1 MDAVLTIFKANKV
14 PLEYEPVD
22 MGKWVFD
29 KGFNNGMTPE
39 AKQSIESL
47 GILFKGP
54 METPKGKGVKSINV
68 TARKTWNTMA
78 ELIGQVKAEQK
89 AEAEIL
95 AEAQALK
102 AELEKETTIVEVKEK
117 VGADGRLFGAI
128 NSKKIADAL
137 NAQFNLKLDKHKI
150 QLEYPLKA
158 IGLKDVP
165 VKLHKDVTA
174 MIRVKISEK

>member
-1 MDAVLTIFKANKV
+1 MKVIFLQDV
-14 PLEYEPVD
+14 
-22 MGKWVFD
+22 
-29 KGFNNGMTPE
+29 
-39 AKQSIESL
+39 
-47 GILFKGP
+47 
-54 METPKGKGVKSINV
+54 KGKGKRGEVKEVPTGFAQNFLIKKNLAKEA
-68 TARKTWNTMA
+68 TGKAMA
-78 ELIGQVKAEQK
+78 ELKGQVKAEQK

-117 VGADGRLFGAI
+117 VGEDGRLFGDI
-128 NSKKIADAL
+128 NSKQIADAL
-137 NAQFNLKLDKHKI
+137 NDQFNLKLEKQKN
-150 QLEYPLKA
+150 QEEYPLKA

>member
-1 MDAVLTIFKANKV
+1 MKVIFLQDV
-14 PLEYEPVD
+14 
-22 MGKWVFD
+22 
-29 KGFNNGMTPE
+29 
-39 AKQSIESL
+39 
-47 GILFKGP
+47 
-54 METPKGKGVKSINV
+54 KGKGKRGEVKEVPTGFAQNFLIKKNLAKEATGKAMV
-68 TARKTWNTMA
+68 
-78 ELIGQVKAEQK
+78 ELKGQVKAEQK

>member
-1 MDAVLTIFKANKV
+1 MKVIFLQDV
-14 PLEYEPVD
+14 
-22 MGKWVFD
+22 
-29 KGFNNGMTPE
+29 
-39 AKQSIESL
+39 
-47 GILFKGP
+47 
-54 METPKGKGVKSINV
+54 KGKGKRGEVKEVPTGFAQNFLIKKNLAKEA
-68 TARKTWNTMA
+68 TGKAMA
-78 ELIGQVKAEQK
+78 ELKGQVKAEQK
-89 AEAEIL
+89 AETEIL

-102 AELEKETTIVEVKEK
+102 AELEKESTIVEIKEK

-137 NAQFNLKLDKHKI
+137 NEQFNLKLDKHKI

-174 MIRVKISEK
+174 TIRVKISEK

>member
-1 MDAVLTIFKANKV
+1 MKVIFLQDV
-14 PLEYEPVD
+14 
-22 MGKWVFD
+22 
-29 KGFNNGMTPE
+29 
-39 AKQSIESL
+39 
-47 GILFKGP
+47 
-54 METPKGKGVKSINV
+54 KGKGKRGEVKEVPTGFAQNFLIKKNLAKEA
-68 TARKTWNTMA
+68 TGKAMT
-78 ELIGQVKAEQK
+78 ELKGQVKAEQK

-128 NSKKIADAL
+128 NSKKSADAL

>member
-1 MDAVLTIFKANKV
+1 MKVIFLQDV
-14 PLEYEPVD
+14 
-22 MGKWVFD
+22 
-29 KGFNNGMTPE
+29 
-39 AKQSIESL
+39 
-47 GILFKGP
+47 
-54 METPKGKGVKSINV
+54 KGKGKRGEIKEVPTGFAQNFLIKKNLAKEA
-68 TARKTWNTMA
+68 TGQAMA
-78 ELIGQVKAEQK
+78 ELNGQVKAEQK

-102 AELEKETTIVEVKEK
+102 SELEKETTIVDVKEK

-174 MIRVKISEK
+174 TIRVKISEK

>member
-1 MDAVLTIFKANKV
+1 MKVIFLQDV
-14 PLEYEPVD
+14 
-22 MGKWVFD
+22 
-29 KGFNNGMTPE
+29 
-39 AKQSIESL
+39 
-47 GILFKGP
+47 
-54 METPKGKGVKSINV
+54 KGKGKRGEVKEVPTGFAQNFLIKKNLAKEA
-68 TARKTWNTMA
+68 TGKAMA
-78 ELIGQVKAEQK
+78 ELKGQVKAEQK

-137 NAQFNLKLDKHKI
+137 TAQFNLKVDKHEI
-150 QLEYPLKA
+150 QLEYPIKA

-174 MIRVKISEK
+174 TIRVKISEK

>member
-1 MDAVLTIFKANKV
+1 MLKVKENAVRSKSPNWFAQNFLIKKNLAKEATGKA
-14 PLEYEPVD
+14 
-22 MGKWVFD
+22 
-29 KGFNNGMTPE
+29 
-39 AKQSIESL
+39 
-47 GILFKGP
+47 
-54 METPKGKGVKSINV
+54 
-68 TARKTWNTMA
+68 MA
-78 ELIGQVKAEQK
+78 ELKGQVKAEQK

-102 AELEKETTIVEVKEK
+102 AELEKTTIVEVKEK

-165 VKLHKDVTA
+165 VKAARCK
-174 MIRVKISEK
+174 RQ

>member
-1 MDAVLTIFKANKV
+1 MKVIFLQDV
-14 PLEYEPVD
+14 
-22 MGKWVFD
+22 
-29 KGFNNGMTPE
+29 
-39 AKQSIESL
+39 
-47 GILFKGP
+47 
-54 METPKGKGVKSINV
+54 KGKGKRGEVKEVPTGFAQNFLIKKNLAKEA
-68 TARKTWNTMA
+68 TGKAMA
-78 ELIGQVKAEQK
+78 ELKGQVKAEQK

-102 AELEKETTIVEVKEK
+102 AELEKESTIVEIKEK

-137 NAQFNLKLDKHKI
+137 NEQFNLKLDKHKI

>member
-1 MDAVLTIFKANKV
+1 MKVIFLQDV
-14 PLEYEPVD
+14 
-22 MGKWVFD
+22 
-29 KGFNNGMTPE
+29 
-39 AKQSIESL
+39 
-47 GILFKGP
+47 
-54 METPKGKGVKSINV
+54 KGKGKRGEVKEVPTGFAQNFLIKKNLAKEA
-68 TARKTWNTMA
+68 TGKAMA
-78 ELIGQVKAEQK
+78 ELKGQVKAEQK

-158 IGLKDVP
+158 FGLKDVP

>member
-1 MDAVLTIFKANKV
+1 MKVIFLQDV
-14 PLEYEPVD
+14 
-22 MGKWVFD
+22 
-29 KGFNNGMTPE
+29 
-39 AKQSIESL
+39 
-47 GILFKGP
+47 
-54 METPKGKGVKSINV
+54 KGKGKRGEVKEVPTGFAQNFLIKKNLAKEA
-68 TARKTWNTMA
+68 TGKAMA
-78 ELIGQVKAEQK
+78 ELKGQVKAEQK

-102 AELEKETTIVEVKEK
+102 AELEKESTIVEIKEK

-137 NAQFNLKLDKHKI
+137 NEQFNLKLDKHKI

-174 MIRVKISEK
+174 TIRVKISEK

>member
-1 MDAVLTIFKANKV
+1 MKVIFLQDV
-14 PLEYEPVD
+14 
-22 MGKWVFD
+22 
-29 KGFNNGMTPE
+29 
-39 AKQSIESL
+39 
-47 GILFKGP
+47 
-54 METPKGKGVKSINV
+54 KGKGKRGEVKEVPTGFAQNFLIKKNLAKEA
-68 TARKTWNTMA
+68 TGKAMA
-78 ELIGQVKAEQK
+78 ELKGQVKAEQK

-158 IGLKDVP
+158 IGLKAVT

>member
-1 MDAVLTIFKANKV
+1 MKVIFLQDV
-14 PLEYEPVD
+14 
-22 MGKWVFD
+22 
-29 KGFNNGMTPE
+29 
-39 AKQSIESL
+39 
-47 GILFKGP
+47 
-54 METPKGKGVKSINV
+54 KGKGKRGEVKEVPTGFAQNFLIKKNLAKEA
-68 TARKTWNTMA
+68 TGRAMA
-78 ELIGQVKAEQK
+78 ELKGQVKAEQK

-102 AELEKETTIVEVKEK
+102 AELEKESTIVEIKEK

-137 NAQFNLKLDKHKI
+137 NEQFNLKLDKHKI

-174 MIRVKISEK
+174 TIRVKISEK

>member
-1 MDAVLTIFKANKV
+1 MKVIFLQDV
-14 PLEYEPVD
+14 
-22 MGKWVFD
+22 
-29 KGFNNGMTPE
+29 
-39 AKQSIESL
+39 
-47 GILFKGP
+47 
-54 METPKGKGVKSINV
+54 KGKGKRGEVKEVPTGFAQNFLIKKNLAKEA
-68 TARKTWNTMA
+68 TGKAMA
-78 ELIGQVKAEQK
+78 ELKGQVKAEQK
-89 AEAEIL
+89 AESEIL

-102 AELEKETTIVEVKEK
+102 AELEKESTIVDIKEK

-150 QLEYPLKA
+150 QLAYPIKA

-174 MIRVKISEK
+174 TIRVKISEK

>member
-1 MDAVLTIFKANKV
+1 MKVIFLQDV
-14 PLEYEPVD
+14 
-22 MGKWVFD
+22 
-29 KGFNNGMTPE
+29 
-39 AKQSIESL
+39 
-47 GILFKGP
+47 
-54 METPKGKGVKSINV
+54 KGKGKRSEVKEVPTGFAQNFLIKKNL
-68 TARKTWNTMA
+68 ANEAPGKAMA
-78 ELIGQVKAEQK
+78 ELKGQVKAEQK